1 MRNLM
6 RFKEPTKWELFL
18 DGFHNV
24 LYILD
29 CYDDGDEWGY
39 DEFWESLSIGWFRE
53 YIYPYDDPYN
63 LTISP
68 ERKLRL
74 AQEPERITLSVEDYD
89 ELVRRINEPPDPAIM
104 ERFREILNKKA
115 PWDE

>member
-1 MRNLM
+1 M
-6 RFKEPTKWELFL
+6 RFEEPTKLELFL
-18 DGFHNV
+18 DGFRNV

-29 CYDDGDEWGY
+29 CYDDGDVWGY
-39 DEFWESLSIGWFRE
+39 DEFWESLNIGWMQE

-74 AQEPERITLSVEDYD
+74 SQKPETIVLPKEDFDTLVER
-89 ELVRRINEPPDPAIM
+89 LNEPPDP
-104 ERFREILNKKA
+104 EVQKRFREILNKKA
-115 PWDE
+115 PWDVEE